1 MDGHRYISPDEIES
15 QEQDGPAVEAVELV
29 GVLQAEENPSGWL
42 PEAQAGG
49 DERDFA
55 PLDDAPAD
63 ADDLSDQGADSS
75 GEGGSITCDVC
86 DRSVKSERG
95 RDTHRRQAHP
105 EA

>member
-42 PEAQAGG
+42 PEAHRQGRAGL
-49 DERDFA
+49 RA
-55 PLDDAPAD
+55 TRRRTAD

-86 DRSVKSERG
+86 DRSAKSERG